1 MPRYPRRFGLL
12 LAARRHAC
20 AWLPRARSDAWPA
33 QFPARLTSEGH
44 FLVRSAD
51 KLPRAQQYCGAPTRR
66 NGLRLPRC
74 R

>member
-12 LAARRHAC
+12 LAARRHAVLGC
-20 AWLPRARSDAWPA
+20 PVRAAMRGLLVPFQALP
-33 QFPARLTSEGH
+33 SEGH
-44 FLVRSAD
+44 FLVCSAD
-51 KLPRAQQYCGAPTRR
+51 KLPLSQQCCGAPTRR